1 MGLEAPCIVC
11 GIKDT
16 VEMHHVKHIRKDS
29 IRYEGFTRD
38 MSLINRK
45 QVPLCRKCHMKV
57 HKGLL
62 DGGISL
68 KKLMKT

>member
-1 MGLEAPCIVC
+1 
-11 GIKDT
+11 
-16 VEMHHVKHIRKDS
+16 MHHVKHIRKDS

-45 QVPLCRKCHMKV
+45 QVPFCRKCHMKV